1 MAPAGACSNHR
12 NPRRER
18 EGDVRCS
25 LHLKRLGDVIRPLPG
40 SCASCARAGGWSD
53 KGFQCSVKEQWPP
66 SCSPTSVSGTG
77 GAQSLY
83 PTTPASSVIVV
94 SPRSLLP
101 EWGTSHSCIG
111 WRTEKPTD
119 TDVNIQMQIQKQ
131 TQAPAP
137 VSQSPEG
144 CVSGEQREGA
154 SRGRQR

>member
-1 MAPAGACSNHR
+1 MLSDPYQGPVPAVPVLGVGRIRVSSEVLSEGAMASFQLSHLSLRHRGSPVSLPHNSSLICDCSI
-12 NPRRER
+12 P
-18 EGDVRCS
+18 
-25 LHLKRLGDVIRPLPG
+25 
-40 SCASCARAGGWSD
+40 
-53 KGFQCSVKEQWPP
+53 
-66 SCSPTSVSGTG
+66 
-77 GAQSLY
+77 
-83 PTTPASSVIVV
+83 
-94 SPRSLLP
+94 PRSLLP